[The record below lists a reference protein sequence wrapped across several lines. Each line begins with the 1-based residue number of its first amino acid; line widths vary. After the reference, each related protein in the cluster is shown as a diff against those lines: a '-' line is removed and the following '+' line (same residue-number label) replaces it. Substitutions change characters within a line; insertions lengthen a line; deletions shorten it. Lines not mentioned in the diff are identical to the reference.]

1 MDAEYEWDGHKNLSN
16 QRKHK
21 VGFDVALLIWD
32 GFVYE
37 GPDRRADRGEER
49 ICAIG
54 EIEGRAVF
62 VAYTWRNGRRRIIS
76 ARKADRDEQRSYR
89 QALARRSE
97 VGEG

>member
-37 GPDRRADRGEER
+37 GPDRRADHGEER

>member
-1 MDAEYEWDGHKNLSN
+1 MDAEYEWDSRKNLSN
-16 QRKHK
+16 QRKHRLS
-21 VGFDVALLIWD
+21 FDVALLIWD

-37 GPDRRADRGEER
+37 WSDRRTDYGEER

-54 EIEGRAVF
+54 EVEGRAVF
-62 VAYTWRNGRRRIIS
+62 VAYAWRNGRRRIIS

-97 VGEG
+97 IGEG